1 MLKGIPAIIGPELLR
16 ALDEMGHGDT
26 LVLADA
32 NFPAESV
39 GRDTLVVRCDGHG
52 VPELLEAVLRLVP
65 LDQYV
70 EKPVTLMEKVPGD
83 TVETPVWDVYDRIVA
98 AADGRGAEA
107 VGRIDRFPFYEAASR
122 AYVVVA
128 TGERAQ
134 YANVIVQKGV
144 GDTTFS
150 NVLELS
156 RHAARSGADAVLA
169 VSPYYFGPSP
179 QCAERYFG
187 AIAEAQDLPVVLY
200 NFPARTGTDLTPDLV
215 ASLAARHPAICGIKD
230 TVDCISHTREVIG
243 AVRAVNPEFS
253 VLSGFDEYYLA
264 NRSSGGN
271 GVLCGLT
278 NAVPEVF
285 SRMDKAYKA
294 GDLAEAFACSQ
305 KISRYMAVYGC
316 ADLFVS
322 AVKGAVAVEG
332 LPIST
337 RIFDPAVQLDDA
349 QMERIASILGVSR

>member
-32 NFPAESV
+32 NVPAESV

-144 GDTTFS
+144 VYES
-150 NVLELS
+150 EEL
-156 RHAARSGADAVLA
+156 A
-169 VSPYYFGPSP
+169 
-179 QCAERYFG
+179 
-187 AIAEAQDLPVVLY
+187 
-200 NFPARTGTDLTPDLV
+200 
-215 ASLAARHPAICGIKD
+215 
-230 TVDCISHTREVIG
+230 
-243 AVRAVNPEFS
+243 
-253 VLSGFDEYYLA
+253 
-264 NRSSGGN
+264 
-271 GVLCGLT
+271 
-278 NAVPEVF
+278 
-285 SRMDKAYKA
+285 
-294 GDLAEAFACSQ
+294 
-305 KISRYMAVYGC
+305 
-316 ADLFVS
+316 
-322 AVKGAVAVEG
+322 
-332 LPIST
+332 
-337 RIFDPAVQLDDA
+337 
-349 QMERIASILGVSR
+349 

>member
-1 MLKGIPAIIGPELLR
+1 MFDGVFCPSVTVTDDEGN
-16 ALDEMGHGDT
+16 LDLD
-26 LVLADA
+26 LW
-32 NFPAESV
+32 
-39 GRDTLVVRCDGHG
+39 GRHIDHL
-52 VPELLEAVLRLVP
+52 
-65 LDQYV
+65 
-70 EKPVTLMEKVPGD
+70 
-83 TVETPVWDVYDRIVA
+83 
-98 AADGRGAEA
+98 AEA
-107 VGRIDRFPFYEAASR
+107 GIDGVLLFGSIGEFYSVSLEDKKR
-122 AYVVVA
+122 AVSFAV
-128 TGERAQ
+128 ERA
-134 YANVIVQKGV
+134 AGRMKVFVGV